1 MSSQTLSD
9 CGFFVNLQPYPHALK
24 EPDTLFLK
32 IQYNNPSHHIY
43 RINNWTMWKF
53 NPILKPTIWGGTKIA
68 ALKQIE
74 DAPANIG
81 ESWEISG
88 VEGSESTVASGP
100 DRGLTLAELI
110 RRHGAKLTGER
121 NLTRYGERFPLL
133 IKFIDAHTD
142 LSVQVH
148 PDDTLAQKRGM
159 VNGKT
164 EMWYVLD
171 GSDSDARLALGFK
184 RPVTREE
191 YPELARTGEIENVLN
206 YCQVVP
212 GEVYFIP
219 AGRVHAIGA
228 GSFVVEIQQTSDAT
242 YRIYDY
248 RRLGSDGKPRELH
261 VEEAIDAIDFNDT
274 DARKSEYIDRPDIPV
289 NVAKCPYF
297 TANLLNIDTEVMR
310 DYKEAD
316 TFMVIIATGGEA
328 DISCGGETMNI
339 RRGETVLV
347 PASATGIVIDPK
359 GDFQALEAY
368 IP

>member
-1 MSSQTLSD
+1 
-9 CGFFVNLQPYPHALK
+9 
-24 EPDTLFLK
+24 
-32 IQYNNPSHHIY
+32 
-43 RINNWTMWKF
+43 MWKF
-53 NPILKPTIWGGTKIA
+53 NPILKTTIWGGDKIA
-68 ALKQIE
+68 ALKHIP
-74 DAPANIG
+74 DAPANVG

-88 VEGSESTVASGP
+88 VEGSESTVVSGP
-100 DRGLTLAELI
+100 DKGLTLIELI
-110 RRHGAKLTGER
+110 RRHGAKMMGER

-133 IKFIDAHTD
+133 IKFIDARTD

-148 PDDTLAQKRGM
+148 PDDTLAEKRGM
-159 VNGKT
+159 ANGKT

-171 GSDSDARLALGFK
+171 GSDHDARLAFGLK

-206 YCQVVP
+206 YTHVTP

-219 AGRVHAIGA
+219 AGRVHSIGA
-228 GSFVVEIQQTSDAT
+228 GSLVAEIQQTSDAT

-248 RRLGSDGKPRELH
+248 RRLDADGKPRKLH
-261 VEEAIDAIDFNDT
+261 VEEALDAINFNDT
-274 DARKSEYIDRPDIPV
+274 DATKIQYTERPDIPV
-289 NVAKCPYF
+289 NVAKCQYF
-297 TANLLNIDTEVMR
+297 TTNLLNIDTEVMR

-316 TFMVIIATGGEA
+316 TFMIIIATGGEA
-328 DISCGGETMNI
+328 DITCGGETMNL
-339 RRGETVLV
+339 RRGETILV